1 MSEHSSPDIFEPSLL
16 DRLLD
21 DERTTGEVAVLLDPK
36 VLAEHDV
43 TAERIFRLLERRGW
57 QKVTAERASLSA
69 TFHVS
74 RAEANPARCRAIEV
88 PVGDNG
94 RKPLEHFGEISVHF
108 ISNSHLENPEQRRLS
123 ARRLRDA
130 ITRDLGW
137 LLNTL
142 SLDAT
147 QDLAGFPAVRTA
159 VVNYGMPSFAGR
171 AVSSIDVAVAAQR
184 IETAIAAFEP
194 RLRGVRVVAGRD
206 DESGTGGELKFE
218 IEAEMWSYP
227 SMQRVVLDTRID
239 TDSGNVSV
247 VDRG

>member
-1 MSEHSSPDIFEPSLL
+1 MSDQRRESL
-16 DRLLD
+16 D
-21 DERTTGEVAVLLDPK
+21 
-36 VLAEHDV
+36 
-43 TAERIFRLLERRGW
+43 
-57 QKVTAERASLSA
+57 
-69 TFHVS
+69 
-74 RAEANPARCRAIEV
+74 
-88 PVGDNG
+88 
-94 RKPLEHFGEISVHF
+94 HFGEVSVHF

-147 QDLAGFPAVRTA
+147 QDLGAFPEVRKA

-171 AVSSIDVAVAAQR
+171 AVSSIDAVVAAQR

-194 RLRGVRVVAGRD
+194 RLRGVHVIASRG
-206 DESGTGGELKFE
+206 DESATGGELKFE